1 MRWLRY
7 AADGRE
13 AYGIIEGDE
22 VVEVKGDPFAGYER
36 TATRRKLDRVKFLV
50 PVIPKNPIRPCP
62 RGRFCFVAAR
72 GAQPI
77 RIKNRSD
84 HVR

>member
-7 AADGRE
+7 EADGRE

-36 TATRRKLDRVKFLV
+36 TATRRKLASGHH
-50 PVIPKNPIRPCP
+50 
-62 RGRFCFVAAR
+62 GRLTAGPPAR
-72 GAQPI
+72 QAGTE
-77 RIKNRSD
+77 
-84 HVR
+84 